1 MSEFNFDVEAL
12 EREFEAEWQD
22 DNTTDEQENTE
33 ETDIENEEL
42 GESQTEDDETE
53 QSEETEEE
61 DETEEAD
68 LPDEEEEEEEIELDR
83 EQPFEKKPKQSKEE
97 NAAFAELRRQKE
109 EAERQAKVVEKFA
122 ASHGMTVDQYLAAV
136 EAQEEEQRAKQ
147 QGIPVDILRRMESME
162 SQLTQTKSTAARE
175 KFWNEVDS
183 VKSKYDLTNQDID
196 KIFTYIGENGLVN
209 LETKLPSVGFEF
221 AYKAA
226 NFDNVIPRKV
236 KEAKQEALAAKKARQ
251 AKSAKGHN
259 GSNAGA
265 TPPKED
271 FTVDEVEAQL
281 RKEGLLF

>member
-271 FTVDEVEAQL
+271 FTVEEVTEIL
-281 RKEGLLF
+281 KKDGLLF